1 MLQDQSAAVSDKI
14 HLSALPIRDQEALI
28 IEDLLYVLLGVDG
41 EFITRVFTSQTHAKE
56 IVDFEIDSDLGNF
69 N

>member
-28 IEDLLYVLLGVDG
+28 IEDLLYVMLGVDG
-41 EFITRVFTSQTHAKE
+41 EFITRVFATHAHVKE